1 MVRGNAKA
9 LAQAKNEKKAAS
21 KKEAKSDLKARG
33 AALKVECGIC
43 KAPMINY
50 HQLRQHYDSKHPKET
65 CPPPECLLKCGIRVP
80 MNVYIIDVATGVA
93 RVDTSISPLQGG
105 YSDHRCKSA
114 TCLV

>member
-1 MVRGNAKA
+1 MVPTRFAFCLQVTIRHKSTHPTRRRVTMVRGNAKA

-50 HQLRQHYDSKHPKET
+50 HQLKQHYESKHPKDPI
-65 CPPPECLLKCGIRVP
+65 PPDP
-80 MNVYIIDVATGVA
+80 NA
-93 RVDTSISPLQGG
+93 
-105 YSDHRCKSA
+105 
-114 TCLV
+114 

>member
-1 MVRGNAKA
+1 VARPEIQISRFDWIDEFFASYHPPQVDARVTMVRGNAKA

-50 HQLRQHYDSKHPKET
+50 HQLKQHYDSKHPKET
-65 CPPPECLLKCGIRVP
+65 CPPDP
-80 MNVYIIDVATGVA
+80 NA
-93 RVDTSISPLQGG
+93 S
-105 YSDHRCKSA
+105 
-114 TCLV
+114 